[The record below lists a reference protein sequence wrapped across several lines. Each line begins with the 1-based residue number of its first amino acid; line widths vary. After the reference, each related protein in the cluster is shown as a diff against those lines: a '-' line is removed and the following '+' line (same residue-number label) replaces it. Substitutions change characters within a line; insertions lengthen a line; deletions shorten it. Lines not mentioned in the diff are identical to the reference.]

1 MNHVELLKIKNY
13 LKNYTTTDLNMLL
26 KLKNLL
32 KNPLQMTKKK
42 TTTQTIK
49 SVAKKVGFTKFDVF
63 NIGVPEKIRE
73 NVDLKNVRTPFIPFG
88 DDNLFPQFLA
98 EIKRQSPT
106 HRAILGQ
113 KKILSIGKQFHSE
126 NDNVQNFIDDV
137 NQGESMREVYG
148 RLMDDYYSFGNG
160 FLQIVKYDGGI
171 NMFHIDATK
180 CRISKNQE
188 HVYIHPNWEKYG
200 TSKEDTMIVP
210 IYPKFEKNTTIIH
223 FKDYEPTFNY
233 YGLPDFVASL
243 EWLKIDWELQSY
255 NHSKFKNNFTP
266 SAIVEINGDMGEEE
280 AEQLVKD
287 AQNRWTGKGNNSKIL
302 FLVKNGDTAPANVTI
317 LSDTA
322 DGSFMELQKLT
333 SQNIITSHRWQPA
346 MSGIVSA
353 GKLSSTGNE
362 IRVAWEMVMG
372 TVIKDVEELL
382 FNKIKQVIGEI
393 TSLDIDDFQIIY
405 EPPVSYVSDIV
416 PNKILTINE
425 QREMLGFES
434 NENGDRMLSVT
445 EKIE

>member
-1 MNHVELLKIKNY
+1 
-13 LKNYTTTDLNMLL
+13 
-26 KLKNLL
+26 
-32 KNPLQMTKKK
+32 MTKKR

-49 SVAKKVGFTKFDVF
+49 KVANKIGFTKFDVF
-63 NIGVPEKIRE
+63 NVGVPAKVRE
-73 NVDLKNVRTPFIPFG
+73 NVDIKTLRTPFIPFG

-113 KKILSIGKQFHSE
+113 KKILSIGRQFHSE
-126 NDNVQNFIDDV
+126 NENVQNFIDDV

-200 TSKEDTMIVP
+200 TSKDDTVIVP
-210 IYPKFEKNTTIIH
+210 IYPKFEKNTAIIH

-280 AEQLVKD
+280 AEKLVKD
-287 AQNRWTGKGNNSKIL
+287 AQQKWTGSDNNSKIL

-317 LSDTA
+317 LSDTS
-322 DGSFMELQKLT
+322 DGSFMELQRLT

-382 FNKIKQVIGEI
+382 FNKIKQVIEE
-393 TSLDIDDFQIIY
+393 TTPLDIDDFQILY

-416 PNKILTINE
+416 PNQVLTINE

-434 NENGDRMLSVT
+434 TENGDRMLST
-445 EKIE
+445 NEKIE